1 MPTRLV
7 PFVIALA
14 TIISTAL
21 CQSAFAQAAPAHDT
35 TQVLRVEDLVREALA
50 NNALLHATRLNTEA
64 LRTRRQQATALPD
77 PFATLSYQPFPVFTA
92 RGFQRSQWGIAQDIP
107 FPGKLGL
114 KGDIADHAADVAG
127 YEADAFAQDL
137 VFEVTQAFY
146 EQYRIQEQQRLIQVF
161 QEQLSDFV
169 ASATARYE
177 VGEGTQ
183 QDVLK
188 AQLERNTLDRLRL
201 DLEQRKRSA
210 AETLAHLL
218 NRPDATAL
226 LTEIVRLERPEGLLP
241 EAQAQARALTL
252 RPEARA
258 LQTAIQQAETR
269 IALAKKQFLP
279 DFTVGMTYFDIGAS
293 DLTPTMTGRDALAVQ
308 VMVKIPLWRGKLRSN
323 LQEAQLRRR
332 ETQARYQ
339 HLQTEIRA
347 QISDLASRLDIEQRT
362 LTLYEETLLPQAET
376 TLEASLSAYTTDQT
390 DFLNLLDAERMLFN
404 LRMGFQDSLARYLTM
419 TAALERALG
428 IAPPYTQGDAE

>member
-14 TIISTAL
+14 TIISSAL

-35 TQVLRVEDLVREALA
+35 TQVLRVKDLVREALA
-50 NNALLHATRLNTEA
+50 NNALLHANRLNTEA
-64 LRTRRQQATALPD
+64 LRTRRQRATALPD
-77 PFATLSYQPFPVFTA
+77 PFATVSYQPFPVFTA
-92 RGFQRSQWGIAQDIP
+92 RGFQRSQWRIAQDVP

-114 KGDIADHAADVAG
+114 KGEIADHVADVSG

-137 VFEVTQAFY
+137 VFEVNQAFY
-146 EQYRIQEQQRLIQVF
+146 ELYRIQEQQRLIQSF
-161 QEQLSDFV
+161 KEQLSDFV

-201 DLEQRKRSA
+201 DLAQRKRSA

-226 LTEIVRLERPEGLLP
+226 LTETVRLERPEGLFP
-241 EAQAQARALTL
+241 EAQAKARALTK

-258 LQTAIQQAETR
+258 LQTVIQQAETR

-308 VMVKIPLWRGKLRSN
+308 LRVKIPLWRGKLRSN
-323 LQEAQLRRR
+323 LVEAQLRHR

-339 HLQTEIRA
+339 DLQTEIRA

-362 LTLYEETLLPQAET
+362 LILYEETLLPQAET

-428 IAPPYTQGDAE
+428 IAPPDAQGEAE

>member
-1 MPTRLV
+1 MPRPLIS
-7 PFVIALA
+7 FVVALA
-14 TIISTAL
+14 TIISSAL
-21 CQSAFAQAAPAHDT
+21 CPSALAQADSARDT
-35 TQVLRVEDLVREALA
+35 TQVLRGEDLVREALA
-50 NNALLHATRLNTEA
+50 NNALLHANRLNTEA
-64 LRTRRQQATALPD
+64 LRTRREQATALPD
-77 PFATLSYQPFPVFTA
+77 PFATVSYQPFPVFTA
-92 RGFQRSQWGIAQDIP
+92 RGFQRSQWRIEQDIP

-114 KGDIADHAADVAG
+114 KGEIADHVADVSG

-137 VFEVTQAFY
+137 VFEVNQAFY
-146 EQYRIQEQQRLIQVF
+146 ELYRIQEQQRLIQSF
-161 QEQLSDFV
+161 KEQLSDFV

-201 DLEQRKRSA
+201 DLAQRKRSA

-218 NRPDATAL
+218 NRLDATAL
-226 LTEIVRLERPEGLLP
+226 LAETVRLERPEGLFP
-241 EAQAQARALTL
+241 EAQAQARALTK

-308 VMVKIPLWRGKLRSN
+308 VRVKIPLWRGKLRSN
-323 LQEAQLRRR
+323 LVEAQLRRR

-428 IAPPYTQGDAE
+428 IAPPDAQGEAE